1 LVLAAAM
8 GIERIEWS
16 ERERDRLKP
25 HYAHE
30 VKQGYLSE
38 REAASR
44 QQPTETA
51 VPAAARAN
59 GCRRLLKEA
68 RVARRKSIHC
78 MALTV

>member
-1 LVLAAAM
+1 M

-16 ERERDRLKP
+16 ERERNRLKP

-30 VKQGYLSE
+30 VKQAYLSK
-38 REAASR
+38 RETASR

-51 VPAAARAN
+51 GPAPARAN
-59 GCRRLLKEA
+59 GCRRPLKEA
-68 RVARRKSIHC
+68 RVARLKANNC